1 MVEIISQHVDTL
13 KQHYYI
19 SKYIEDENFKKYL
32 SVIDD
37 LTFLKKEAQ
46 TKNNDYANID
56 DVSINF
62 GIHKFNVSP
71 TSISGFSVVMS
82 NSDITIALRK
92 TKTIVSPS
100 PLIKVEFRAEFLAR
114 KGYLQ
119 AIKIVNRFI
128 KEHILSDYKI
138 KISEIHLA
146 TDIQGYHFSHLD
158 FFRVK
163 TRARTAQTHE
173 DVTEYAKASVYGGL
187 TTFSGFIFGG
197 GDYHL
202 RVYNKTLE
210 INKKKQKAF
219 VVPLL
224 WQGKKNYDEN
234 KTVWRIEIQF
244 RREKLKKLINY
255 DSNSLDDYETTLNS
269 IPALW
274 DKALNDYKVMDLDDS
289 TCFDLLRG
297 KRTFKNGNERLLTKS
312 SIYNIFKRADT
323 FTFWQ
328 DMKTWN
334 GYSQSGVSSAFDFP
348 KSGSLNYVSNS
359 IKSLFSTM
367 GKYYGSISSD
377 TLIKAFVDSNQK
389 NIREKNIS
397 LVEDTINKQLD
408 WFERVDFCRLNGVVS
423 IPDYRDLEKS
433 IYSTVSKA
441 TDNIYDVSFSPDI
454 YERLDS
460 RAIFNNKGGL
470 IK

>member
-13 KQHYYI
+13 KQHYYV
-19 SKYIEDENFKKYL
+19 SKYIEDVEFKKYL
-32 SVIDD
+32 SIVDD

-46 TKNNDYANID
+46 TKNNDYSSESVTID
-56 DVSINF
+56 F
-62 GIHKFNVSP
+62 GIHKFNVLP
-71 TSISGFSVVMS
+71 NSITGFSVVMS

-92 TKTIVSPS
+92 SKTIVSSS
-100 PLIKVEFRAEFLAR
+100 PLIKVEFRSEFLAR
-114 KGYLQ
+114 RGYMQ
-119 AIKIVNRFI
+119 CIKIVNNFI
-128 KEHILSDYKI
+128 KEHIISDYKV
-138 KISEIHLA
+138 KISELHLA
-146 TDIQGYHFSHLD
+146 TDIQGYQFSHLD

-187 TTFSGFIFGG
+187 TTFSGFTFGG
-197 GDYHL
+197 GNYHL

-210 INKKKQKAF
+210 ITKKKQKAF
-219 VVPLL
+219 AKPLL
-224 WQGKKNYDEN
+224 WEGKSNYDEN
-234 KTVWRIEIQF
+234 KTVWRVEIQF

-255 DSNSLDDYETTLNS
+255 DNTTLDDYETTLNS

-274 DKALNDYKVMDLDDS
+274 DKALTDYRIMDIDDE

-297 KRTFKNGNERLLTKS
+297 KRTFKNGNERLLTKN
-312 SIYNIFKRADT
+312 SIYAIFKRADT
-323 FTFWQ
+323 FSFWQ
-328 DMKTWN
+328 DMKIWN
-334 GYSQSGVSSAFDFP
+334 GYYQSGVKTAFDVP
-348 KSGSLNYVSNS
+348 KNGSLDYVSNS

-367 GKYYGSISSD
+367 AKHYGSISSD
-377 TLIKAFVDSNQK
+377 TLIKAFVDSNNK
-389 NIREKNIS
+389 SFKDKEIS
-397 LVEDTINKQLD
+397 LIEDSINKQLD
-408 WFERVDFCRLNGVVS
+408 WFERIEFFKSNGVVS
-423 IPDYRDLEKS
+423 VPDYRDLEKS

-470 IK
+470 